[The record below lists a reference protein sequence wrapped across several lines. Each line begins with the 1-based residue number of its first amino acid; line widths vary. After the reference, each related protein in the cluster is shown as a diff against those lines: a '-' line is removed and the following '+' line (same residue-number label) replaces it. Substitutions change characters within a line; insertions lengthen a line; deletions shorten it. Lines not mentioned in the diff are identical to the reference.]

1 MNSKARLVHRIPW
14 ARVEEDFKG
23 KEKWVIQIIRDLNG
37 RLRSIAFS
45 LKINRK
51 HFEAGD

>member
-1 MNSKARLVHRIPW
+1 MNSKSRLVHRLPW
-14 ARVEEDFKG
+14 AGMEEDFKG
-23 KEKWVIQIIRDLNG
+23 KEKWEIQIIRDLDD